1 MFPDTSWLHS
11 TGRLLIVA
19 YFAMTLPHGILHG
32 RASHHISKLRNFR
45 VPFPTLAF
53 WAGIAMEVIGCVLL
67 LTGWHADIGL
77 YFLIVFTVI
86 ANALYNRYWNHQNP
100 TEQAF
105 SRMLFGANTAVLGGL
120 LVLLADVR

>member
-11 TGRLLIVA
+11 TGRLLIIA

-32 RASHHISKLRNFR
+32 RASHHIGKLRTFR

-53 WAGIAMEVIGCVLL
+53 WSGIAMEVIGCVLL

-77 YFLIVFTVI
+77 YCLIAFTVI
-86 ANALYNRYWNHQNP
+86 ANALYNRYWICQDP
-100 TEQAF
+100 MEQAF